1 MWTWFKDII
10 FACIQFFQVT
20 LGDWGLAIIIITII
34 IRLALTPL
42 TARQY
47 KASYNMTKMQPL
59 IQDLQQKYGDDQKR
73 LQEEMSKIYAD
84 NKYSPLAGCLPL
96 VIQMPIFI
104 ALYQVLLEYIPV
116 GATFYGMI
124 GNLAASPSTVFAESG
139 FVACVPYLVL
149 MVLFALSMI
158 FPMMMQPNNNSMT
171 KVMTFIMVIMMCW
184 FGWAA
189 PAGVILF
196 WDASA
201 YIGLGQQFFIRKK
214 LKHQDEEEA
223 EETIDITPVQVDVVR
238 REHKPRPKKKH

>member
-104 ALYQVLLEYIPV
+104 AL
-116 GATFYGMI
+116 
-124 GNLAASPSTVFAESG
+124 
-139 FVACVPYLVL
+139 
-149 MVLFALSMI
+149 
-158 FPMMMQPNNNSMT
+158 
-171 KVMTFIMVIMMCW
+171 
-184 FGWAA
+184 
-189 PAGVILF
+189 
-196 WDASA
+196 
-201 YIGLGQQFFIRKK
+201 
-214 LKHQDEEEA
+214 
-223 EETIDITPVQVDVVR
+223 
-238 REHKPRPKKKH
+238 